1 MPDLR
6 WPFLLLL
13 FVPVVAIIES
23 RRWVGPSV
31 YNVLVNVAFF
41 MIMGAVL
48 VGFALQL
55 RARRRDRDNDQDRDQ
70 S

>member
-6 WPFLLLL
+6 WPFFLLL

-23 RRWVGPSV
+23 RRWLAPSV
-31 YNVLVNVAFF
+31 FNVLVNVAFWLIF
-41 MIMGAVL
+41 GAVL
-48 VGFALQL
+48 VGFVFQL
-55 RARRRDRDNDQDRDQ
+55 RARRRDRDDDKDRDQ